1 MDLDSNKG
9 MPELIREIAWNFGA
23 RGLQGEC
30 CGGLLQPEFRTLCLA
45 SDRRQCSMQEIA
57 RSLGITKSG
66 VTRLVNR
73 LEKKGYVERLR
84 SPEDGRVC
92 CVKVTPPGR
101 ELVKTISRQNQ
112 DRIDR
117 IMAKID
123 PAMQAVIETA
133 LRSFVQAIQ
142 DQG

>member
-1 MDLDSNKG
+1 MSMDLGSAKEL
-9 MPELIREIAWNFGA
+9 PELIREIAWNFGA

-30 CGGLLQPEFRTLCLA
+30 CGGLLHPEFRTLCLT
-45 SDRRQCSMQEIA
+45 SEWRQCSMQEIA

-73 LEKKGYVERLR
+73 LEKKGYVQRQR

-92 CVKVTPPGR
+92 CIKVTPPGR

-123 PAMQAVIETA
+123 PAMQQVIETA
-133 LRSFVQAIQ
+133 LRSFVRAIQ
-142 DQG
+142 D